1 MEIQGHTIQNGEP
14 SPTNPA
20 RIYNKDVFELMGNK
34 VDLSMIFLS
43 AERYALG
50 RATYIVKWTCEV
62 IANNLDLITLK
73 DKKLMIRDIKG
84 QADKGYDKPY
94 GWDCDKRDWMN
105 LLEILEKRVEEEE
118 REVK

>member
-20 RIYNKDVFELMGNK
+20 RIYNKSVFEFMGNK
-34 VDLSMIFLS
+34 DDLSAMLLS

-50 RATYIVKWTCEV
+50 RATYIVNWTCEV

-73 DKKLMIRDIKG
+73 DKKVMIRDIKE
-84 QADKGYDKPY
+84 QADKDYDRPY
-94 GWDCDKRDWMN
+94 GWECDKRDWMN